1 MKAEELYLEELWKED
16 EEEEERLPPALHQD
30 MVQHQQDNALPSYH
44 ELMGSGAMAV
54 SLHHTKAATA
64 AAAQSPMRPTN
75 RRPSSSNGISG
86 GGGGVGDESPPIS
99 PVAAW
104 EEPPRL
110 ALEPTIGAD
119 PEQLKRRLQSVVKAV
134 NANQER
140 YEEVLLE
147 ANKATDLVRSMEA
160 EISSL
165 QREAEELSRRLPP
178 APERQRQVETWLSQR
193 SAALEAQKGV
203 QSSRQLELIAA
214 EAALRAAERELDYLA
229 EAKGEVEAAQASET
243 ANAEATANELRAREE
258 RAVAGYKRRQ
268 ATEAARLA
276 AAQQEAEEASR
287 RRLEAAEEA
296 RQKVLARMASERT
309 RLREGVAANQ
319 QRLVSEQGRRRE
331 AVLGLKSSMA
341 AVRADVA
348 RQAELAAAL
357 QRQRREVQE
366 KEFGALVEAGLN
378 PYEVFRRRDQQEEAK
393 RQHAN
398 IQSNIASRQLDLA
411 AQLAREQEA
420 YQRALAARQ
429 KGKMDRVEFDREMGV
444 AARQART
451 DEYMRTHTLAGT
463 TMLDPTGRLP
473 VFPSQATVVKDARFG
488 QGTAPPELLS
498 KQLARLGPE
507 VPKQLLLPA
516 KYRNAEADAVAG
528 LGYGRG
534 GYGSGSDG
542 EGMGSPPRSPHRTS
556 APAPALAAQQSQG
569 VKHGLPSQHS
579 HQQLQQQQQ
588 TAAADRYKQLATRPL
603 TKLEQS
609 ILEAAKA
616 RHKQGVG
623 AVQTQMGRTFGGD
636 AFLASPTVIDFK
648 DFDMGRT
655 TTLSVQIINRSYK
668 KNTFRVLG
676 IPVEYCDVLDFSYK
690 LPGYLAPGV
699 SGEVAVSFTPK
710 AAVDIDTCLQLLAD
724 TGSFEVPIRCRTKR
738 AALSVTPAAVDFG
751 GGVTLGDTDTRTFV
765 LSNDGAL
772 EVEYRLDSPQLTD
785 DERAMIKSATFTHG
799 FVDATL
805 AAAAAAAT
813 TATLRT
819 GGGVGSSGT
828 LSRAR
833 SFASLASA
841 ADGAVAP
848 AVAPREE
855 RRLTHG
861 GFTVFP
867 CVGTIKGYSKV
878 TFTVTFAPVL
888 PAPTKLVLNFSYK
901 APSVKRLSLPQHE
914 VVVTGVGRDV
924 PIYLERP
931 VIDFQCCLMGH
942 AYRDVLLVR
951 NGGKTA
957 MKVTVVPRPELEGF
971 FEFSPDFGFVQAGG
985 SIPIAIRFKPTPA
998 LLTAC
1003 RRHLVDPE
1011 EDQIIEVPMRLS
1023 VPDQTLPV
1031 PFSLRAQI
1039 THTDLV
1045 FEPPSLDFGDCVMA
1059 ERTALR
1065 LIIRNTGRLP
1075 QTFGFVG
1082 LPSGLRV
1089 SPNDG
1094 FGHVLPGESLER
1106 IVSFQPPI
1114 AGPQSFSITSKTLA
1128 GRSFT
1133 LPCRAV
1139 GVSPRLSMS
1148 HNRISM
1154 PATAVGDTSTVSVVL
1169 INRTDAPQA
1178 YEFAVPPRSDLIFSP
1193 HVGEVPPQTRLR
1205 VQIDYCPRP
1214 PEEGEEPGAPPPP
1227 TDDDGNGPMY
1237 DGINSPGS
1245 PPRWPGLASPEAA
1258 TSPPGGV
1265 SRDEGNEA
1273 AGPGAEG
1280 KARGDDSP
1288 GRSKRSSSPSAAKGK
1303 RKSNDGGKRKSSDG
1317 RKGGR
1322 ASPSQSRKSGKVSEA
1337 PTDFND
1343 LPDGADP
1350 DGAEYGGSGGA
1361 AVSGSAIST
1370 LWRRLYGAAASSW
1383 YRYREHTI
1391 TCYIRPQQ
1399 QQGPGGPPAVAAAA
1413 AAATTTATATGA
1425 IASSTSAVTTTQEL
1439 HLQLSTCATLPDLVL
1454 YTALPYVGLHRC
1466 HCLDFGPVPVGQR
1479 VVRTLELSNLGAEVM
1494 TLTAE
1499 ALDSRGVF
1507 SNVNA
1512 LRPVR
1517 PGAVFRMLVSF
1528 TPHARTQYLE
1538 TLVVRSAR
1546 TKLRLALK
1554 GAGIAPELQLGPD
1567 GVTSNGLDLGD
1578 VLVGESGSRTL
1589 TVTNVC
1595 PFPLSFTMVVIGSG
1609 AAADPNLAMRP
1620 PFTCH
1625 PAEGT
1630 LAQGE
1635 TAEVTVSF
1643 SPNSQRPYFADVL
1656 QVVVPNQQDEL
1667 RVPLQGRGWQEG
1679 VFVAGTSYPEPDPD
1693 PFLLQQLAEL
1703 VRVPLPPSV
1712 GGKQRG
1718 GGAVAAAAAAA
1729 VAPTA
1734 APAGGTPTASKPNT
1748 PAGGSKAAKA
1758 AATTAASAAA
1768 AAPSEPRVLT
1778 LTFPDAVYAGE
1789 TAKASFEVGSL
1800 KSTANGSAP
1809 GEVLLQE
1816 LPAEAR
1822 EAGWAVAD
1830 PPAPSGGGAV
1840 KVPLAAGELRSI
1852 TLSYTAPRQPHAGMV
1867 AAYGHAEFRTLRLQC
1882 TLRGGLVAISGGPEG
1897 RSLTIVA
1904 KCKLMPGARPGGEP
1918 LPPSVTA
1925 PPQPVGGAAPPGS
1938 AAAGVRKS
1946 VAPSAG
1952 GSPPASPP
1960 VAKRAG

>member
-1 MKAEELYLEELWKED
+1 
-16 EEEEERLPPALHQD
+16 
-30 MVQHQQDNALPSYH
+30 
-44 ELMGSGAMAV
+44 
-54 SLHHTKAATA
+54 
-64 AAAQSPMRPTN
+64 
-75 RRPSSSNGISG
+75 
-86 GGGGVGDESPPIS
+86 
-99 PVAAW
+99 
-104 EEPPRL
+104 
-110 ALEPTIGAD
+110 
-119 PEQLKRRLQSVVKAV
+119 
-134 NANQER
+134 
-140 YEEVLLE
+140 
-147 ANKATDLVRSMEA
+147 
-160 EISSL
+160 
-165 QREAEELSRRLPP
+165 
-178 APERQRQVETWLSQR
+178 
-193 SAALEAQKGV
+193 
-203 QSSRQLELIAA
+203 
-214 EAALRAAERELDYLA
+214 
-229 EAKGEVEAAQASET
+229 
-243 ANAEATANELRAREE
+243 
-258 RAVAGYKRRQ
+258 
-268 ATEAARLA
+268 
-276 AAQQEAEEASR
+276 
-287 RRLEAAEEA
+287 
-296 RQKVLARMASERT
+296 
-309 RLREGVAANQ
+309 
-319 QRLVSEQGRRRE
+319 
-331 AVLGLKSSMA
+331 
-341 AVRADVA
+341 
-348 RQAELAAAL
+348 
-357 QRQRREVQE
+357 
-366 KEFGALVEAGLN
+366 
-378 PYEVFRRRDQQEEAK
+378 
-393 RQHAN
+393 
-398 IQSNIASRQLDLA
+398 
-411 AQLAREQEA
+411 
-420 YQRALAARQ
+420 
-429 KGKMDRVEFDREMGV
+429 
-444 AARQART
+444 
-451 DEYMRTHTLAGT
+451 
-463 TMLDPTGRLP
+463 
-473 VFPSQATVVKDARFG
+473 
-488 QGTAPPELLS
+488 
-498 KQLARLGPE
+498 
-507 VPKQLLLPA
+507 
-516 KYRNAEADAVAG
+516 
-528 LGYGRG
+528 
-534 GYGSGSDG
+534 
-542 EGMGSPPRSPHRTS
+542 
-556 APAPALAAQQSQG
+556 
-569 VKHGLPSQHS
+569 
-579 HQQLQQQQQ
+579 
-588 TAAADRYKQLATRPL
+588 
-603 TKLEQS
+603 
-609 ILEAAKA
+609 
-616 RHKQGVG
+616 
-623 AVQTQMGRTFGGD
+623 
-636 AFLASPTVIDFK
+636 
-648 DFDMGRT
+648 
-655 TTLSVQIINRSYK
+655 
-668 KNTFRVLG
+668 
-676 IPVEYCDVLDFSYK
+676 
-690 LPGYLAPGV
+690 
-699 SGEVAVSFTPK
+699 
-710 AAVDIDTCLQLLAD
+710 
-724 TGSFEVPIRCRTKR
+724 
-738 AALSVTPAAVDFG
+738 
-751 GGVTLGDTDTRTFV
+751 
-765 LSNDGAL
+765 
-772 EVEYRLDSPQLTD
+772 
-785 DERAMIKSATFTHG
+785 
-799 FVDATL
+799 
-805 AAAAAAAT
+805 
-813 TATLRT
+813 
-819 GGGVGSSGT
+819 
-828 LSRAR
+828 
-833 SFASLASA
+833 LASA
-841 ADGAVAP
+841 ADGAAAQPP

-855 RRLTHG
+855 RQLTHG

-957 MKVTVVPRPELEGF
+957 MKVTVIPRPELEGF
-971 FEFSPDFGFVQAGG
+971 FEFSPDFGFVQAGD
-985 SIPIAIRFKPTPA
+985 SFPIAIRFKPTPA

-1011 EDQIIEVPMRLS
+1011 ADQIIEVPMRLS

-1031 PFSLRAQI
+1031 HFSLRAQV

-1089 SPNDG
+1089 NPNDG

-1106 IVSFQPPI
+1106 LVSFQPPI
-1114 AGPQSFSITSKTLA
+1114 AGPQSFSITAKTLA

-1148 HNRISM
+1148 YNRISM
-1154 PATAVGDTSTVSVVL
+1154 PATVVGDTNTVSVVL
-1169 INRTDAPQA
+1169 INCTDAPQA

-1193 HVGEVPPQTRLR
+1193 HVGEVPPQARLR

-1227 TDDDGNGPMY
+1227 TDGDGKGAMY
-1237 DGINSPGS
+1237 DGTNSPGS

-1258 TSPPGGV
+1258 TSPPRGA
-1265 SRDEGNEA
+1265 SRDEGAEA
-1273 AGPGAEG
+1273 GGAEG
-1280 KARGDDSP
+1280 KTPGDDSP
-1288 GRSKRSSSPSAAKGK
+1288 GRSKRSSSPAGAKGK

-1322 ASPSQSRKSGKVSEA
+1322 ASPTPSRKSGKVSEA
-1337 PTDFND
+1337 PTDCND

-1350 DGAEYGGSGGA
+1350 DGGEYGGSGGA
-1361 AVSGSAIST
+1361 AVSGSAISV

-1399 QQGPGGPPAVAAAA
+1399 QQQQSPGEPAAAA
-1413 AAATTTATATGA
+1413 VTAATTTAATATAA

-1454 YTALPYVGLHRC
+1454 NTALPYMGLHQC

-1479 VVRTLELSNLGAEVM
+1479 VLRTLEVSNLGAEVM

-1499 ALDSRGVF
+1499 ALDSKEVF
-1507 SNVNA
+1507 SCVNA

-1517 PGAVFRMLVSF
+1517 PGAIFRMLVAF
-1528 TPHARTQYLE
+1528 TPQARTQYLE
-1538 TLVVRSAR
+1538 NLVVRSAR

-1554 GAGIAPELQLGPD
+1554 GAGIAPELQLGPE
-1567 GVTSNGLDLGD
+1567 GVTSTGLDLGD

-1595 PFPLSFTMVVIGSG
+1595 PFPLSFTMVVVGSG

-1620 PFTCH
+1620 PFSCH

-1643 SPNSQRPYFADVL
+1643 SPNSQRPYFADML

-1667 RVPLQGRGWQEG
+1667 RVPLRGRGWQEG
-1679 VFVAGTSYPEPDPD
+1679 VFVAGPSYPEPDPD
-1693 PFLLQQLAEL
+1693 PFLLQQLAES

-1712 GGKQRG
+1712 GGKHRG
-1718 GGAVAAAAAAA
+1718 GGAVATAAAAS
-1729 VAPTA
+1729 APTA
-1734 APAGGTPTASKPNT
+1734 APAGGTPTPSKPNT
-1748 PAGGSKAAKA
+1748 PAGGSKAVKA
-1758 AATTAASAAA
+1758 AASAAASAAA
-1768 AAPSEPRVLT
+1768 AAPTEPRVLT
-1778 LTFPDAVYAGE
+1778 LIFPDAVYAGE

-1809 GEVLLQE
+1809 GEVVLQE

-1882 TLRGGLVAISGGPEG
+1882 TLRGGLAAISGGPEG

-1904 KCKLMPGARPGGEP
+1904 KCKLMPGTRPAEE
-1918 LPPSVTA
+1918 
-1925 PPQPVGGAAPPGS
+1925 PGS
-1938 AAAGVRKS
+1938 VASGVRKS

-1960 VAKRAG
+1960 LAKRAG

>member
-1 MKAEELYLEELWKED
+1 
-16 EEEEERLPPALHQD
+16 
-30 MVQHQQDNALPSYH
+30 
-44 ELMGSGAMAV
+44 
-54 SLHHTKAATA
+54 
-64 AAAQSPMRPTN
+64 
-75 RRPSSSNGISG
+75 
-86 GGGGVGDESPPIS
+86 
-99 PVAAW
+99 
-104 EEPPRL
+104 
-110 ALEPTIGAD
+110 
-119 PEQLKRRLQSVVKAV
+119 
-134 NANQER
+134 
-140 YEEVLLE
+140 
-147 ANKATDLVRSMEA
+147 
-160 EISSL
+160 
-165 QREAEELSRRLPP
+165 
-178 APERQRQVETWLSQR
+178 
-193 SAALEAQKGV
+193 
-203 QSSRQLELIAA
+203 
-214 EAALRAAERELDYLA
+214 
-229 EAKGEVEAAQASET
+229 
-243 ANAEATANELRAREE
+243 
-258 RAVAGYKRRQ
+258 
-268 ATEAARLA
+268 
-276 AAQQEAEEASR
+276 
-287 RRLEAAEEA
+287 
-296 RQKVLARMASERT
+296 
-309 RLREGVAANQ
+309 
-319 QRLVSEQGRRRE
+319 
-331 AVLGLKSSMA
+331 
-341 AVRADVA
+341 
-348 RQAELAAAL
+348 
-357 QRQRREVQE
+357 
-366 KEFGALVEAGLN
+366 
-378 PYEVFRRRDQQEEAK
+378 
-393 RQHAN
+393 
-398 IQSNIASRQLDLA
+398 
-411 AQLAREQEA
+411 
-420 YQRALAARQ
+420 
-429 KGKMDRVEFDREMGV
+429 
-444 AARQART
+444 
-451 DEYMRTHTLAGT
+451 
-463 TMLDPTGRLP
+463 
-473 VFPSQATVVKDARFG
+473 
-488 QGTAPPELLS
+488 
-498 KQLARLGPE
+498 
-507 VPKQLLLPA
+507 
-516 KYRNAEADAVAG
+516 
-528 LGYGRG
+528 
-534 GYGSGSDG
+534 
-542 EGMGSPPRSPHRTS
+542 MGSPPRSLHRTS
-556 APAPALAAQQSQG
+556 AQQSQG
-569 VKHGLPSQHS
+569 AKHALPSQHS
-579 HQQLQQQQQ
+579 QQQLQQQQQ
-588 TAAADRYKQLATRPL
+588 ADRYKQLATRPL

-609 ILEAAKA
+609 IMEAAKA
-616 RHKQGVG
+616 KHKEGIG

-710 AAVDIDTCLQLLAD
+710 APVDIDTCLQLLAD
-724 TGSFEVPIRCRTKR
+724 TGPFQVPIRCRTKR
-738 AALSVTPAAVDFG
+738 AALSVAPAVVDFG
-751 GGVTLGDTDTRTFV
+751 GGVTLGDAETRTFV

-785 DERAMIKSATFTHG
+785 DERALIKSVTFTRG
-799 FVDATL
+799 LVDATL

-813 TATLRT
+813 AATPRT

-833 SFASLASA
+833 SFASLAGA
-841 ADGAVAP
+841 ADGAAAPP

-867 CVGTIKGYSKV
+867 CVGTLKGYSKV

-888 PAPTKLVLNFSYK
+888 AAPAKLVLNFSYK

-942 AYRDVLLVR
+942 VYRDVLLVR

-957 MKVTVVPRPELEGF
+957 MKVTVVPRSELEGF
-971 FEFSPDFGFVQAGG
+971 FEFSPDFGFVQAGD
-985 SIPIAIRFKPTPA
+985 SFPIAIRFKPTPA

-1031 PFSLRAQI
+1031 PFSLRAQV

-1065 LIIRNTGRLP
+1065 LIIHNTGRLP

-1106 IVSFQPPI
+1106 LVSFQPPI
-1114 AGPQSFSITSKTLA
+1114 AGPQSFSVTAKTLA

-1133 LPCRAV
+1133 LPCKAV
-1139 GVSPRLSMS
+1139 GVTPRLSMS
-1148 HNRISM
+1148 YNRISM
-1154 PATAVGDTSTVSVVL
+1154 PATAVGDTNTVSVVL

-1193 HVGEVPPQTRLR
+1193 HVGEVPPQARLR

-1227 TDDDGNGPMY
+1227 AAADANGPLY

-1245 PPRWPGLASPEAA
+1245 PPRWPGLASPEAT
-1258 TSPPGGV
+1258 TSPPGGA
-1265 SRDEGNEA
+1265 SGDEKGEA
-1273 AGPGAEG
+1273 GGAGMDGRE
-1280 KARGDDSP
+1280 RGGDSP
-1288 GRSKRSSSPSAAKGK
+1288 GRPHRSSSPQGVKGK
-1303 RKSNDGGKRKSSDG
+1303 RKSNDG

-1322 ASPSQSRKSGKVSEA
+1322 ASPTPSRKSGKVSEA

-1350 DGAEYGGSGGA
+1350 EGVEYGGGGA
-1361 AVSGSAIST
+1361 ATSGSAISA
-1370 LWRRLYGAAASSW
+1370 LWRRLYGPAASSW

-1399 QQGPGGPPAVAAAA
+1399 QQSPGGPAPAAEAS
-1413 AAATTTATATGA
+1413 ATAT
-1425 IASSTSAVTTTQEL
+1425 STATTTQEL

-1454 YTALPYVGLHRC
+1454 NTSLPYVGLHQC

-1479 VVRTLELSNLGAEVM
+1479 VLRTLEVSNLGTEVM

-1499 ALDSRGVF
+1499 ALDSREVF
-1507 SNVNA
+1507 SRVNA

-1517 PGAVFRMLVSF
+1517 PGAIFRMLVAF

-1546 TKLRLALK
+1546 TTLRLALK
-1554 GAGIAPELQLGPD
+1554 GAGIAPELQLGPE
-1567 GVTSNGLDLGD
+1567 GITSTGLDLGD

-1609 AAADPNLAMRP
+1609 ASADPNLAMRP
-1620 PFTCH
+1620 PFSCH

-1643 SPNSQRPYFADVL
+1643 SPNSQRPYFADML

-1667 RVPLQGRGWQEG
+1667 RVPLRGRGWQEG
-1679 VFVAGTSYPEPDPD
+1679 VFVAGPSYPEPDPD
-1693 PFLLQQLAEL
+1693 PFLLQQLAET

-1718 GGAVAAAAAAA
+1718 GGAVATTAAAAA
-1729 VAPTA
+1729 A

-1748 PAGGSKAAKA
+1748 PAGGNKAVKAANAATA
-1758 AATTAASAAA
+1758 AAGVAT
-1768 AAPSEPRVLT
+1768 PSEPRVLT

-1800 KSTANGSAP
+1800 KSTVNGSAP
-1809 GEVLLQE
+1809 GEVVLQE

-1830 PPAPSGGGAV
+1830 PPAPSGGGAA
-1840 KVPLAAGELRSI
+1840 KVPLTAGELRSI

-1867 AAYGHAEFRTLRLQC
+1867 ATYGHAEFRTLRLQC
-1882 TLRGGLVAISGGPEG
+1882 TLRGGLAALSGGPDG
-1897 RSLTIVA
+1897 RSVTIVA
-1904 KCKLMPGARPGGEP
+1904 KCKLMPGTRPPEEP
-1918 LPPSVTA
+1918 MPPSVTGA
-1925 PPQPVGGAAPPGS
+1925 PQPAGLAPPGS
-1938 AAAGVRKS
+1938 AASGVRKP
-1946 VAPSAG
+1946 VAPSAA
-1952 GSPPASPP
+1952 GSPPGSPP
-1960 VAKRAG
+1960 LAKRAG